1 MAKKIKPKVKK
12 LGKSQIPKI
21 VVSKLKKNC
30 WTCEEYKRE
39 QLLKQLEIQKET
51 IKALNQIS
59 QKIKPFEKS
68 SLQPS
73 EPIEKSFPTSLQPSE
88 SIVFK
93 AAPRAEMPTN
103 IIQQE
108 RTFRKILPIESQF
121 EKSSVPQRKSS
132 FIQRGLPVLP
142 ELSEGRA
149 LQIPL
154 TIEPSLIIETDN
166 LKELLSM
173 EEQEQ
178 PKRLSIPKFRE
189 KEIIIETRRLKR
201 TKPVQTPLFEPI
213 AAQEETLGAEMKPK
227 QEKRGRPRLPV
238 EGPINLPSEELLATI
253 RKL

>member
-1 MAKKIKPKVKK
+1 MAKKIKTKVKK

-21 VVSKLKKNC
+21 VVSKLKRNC

-59 QKIKPFEKS
+59 QNFKPEVQGDSRAVRASLKQSTEQPQKS

-73 EPIEKSFPTSLQPSE
+73 E
-88 SIVFK
+88 SIIFK

-103 IIQQE
+103 IIQLT
-108 RTFRKILPIESQF
+108 RPVRKTLPIESEFQTNKPETKGITF
-121 EKSSVPQRKSS
+121 GITEEPPVIIAPAPIIPKS
-132 FIQRGLPVLP
+132 
-142 ELSEGRA
+142 
-149 LQIPL
+149 
-154 TIEPSLIIETDN
+154 TLIIETDN
-166 LKELLSM
+166 LKQLPSM

-178 PKRLSIPKFRE
+178 PKRLSIPRSRE
-189 KEIIIETRRLKR
+189 KQVIIETRKLKR

-213 AAQEETLGAEMKPK
+213 QGQEEILGIEMKPK

-238 EGPINLPSEELLATI
+238 EGPINKPSEELLTTI
-253 RKL
+253 QRL